1 VRGAFVALMAALL
14 MFATSPPSEAHRI
27 STHSGPPP
35 QGVSIPSLTH
45 GQMAVIRDNL
55 PAIRA
60 LASARLGFDLT
71 TWRLEDYLNLQSFAC
86 LWGIAPGSV
95 TDENSPFNECAH
107 AYLAAGR
114 ALLLQLAHEQ
124 GADHKSIDA
133 LISKIEVEM
142 LAEGASM
149 NLCRYS
155 DEPFNTNEVIW
166 PHWSMIPSHPP
177 TAILATAAFAAL
189 GVAVWGVWPRR
200 SMRREPRPADA

>member
-1 VRGAFVALMAALL
+1 VRGALAALIAAL
-14 MFATSPPSEAHRI
+14 CMLAASPSHAHRI
-27 STHSGPPP
+27 STRSGPPP
-35 QGVSIPSLTH
+35 EGVSIPSLTH

-86 LWGIAPGSV
+86 LWGIVPGSI

-114 ALLLQLAHEQ
+114 ALLLQLAHEP

-133 LISKIEVEM
+133 LIGKIEVEM
-142 LAEGASM
+142 LADGASM

-155 DEPFNTNEVIW
+155 DEPFNTNEIIW
-166 PHWSMIPSHPP
+166 PHWGMAPFHPP
-177 TAILATAAFAAL
+177 TAMMAAAAFAVL
-189 GVAVWGVWPRR
+189 GIAVWGLRPRR
-200 SMRREPRPADA
+200 SVRSLREGTSA

>member
-1 VRGAFVALMAALL
+1 MRGAWVALIAALVML
-14 MFATSPPSEAHRI
+14 ASSASQAHRI
-27 STHSGPPP
+27 STRGGPPP
-35 QGVSIPSLTH
+35 AGVSIPSLTH

-86 LWGIAPGSV
+86 LWGIVPGSI
-95 TDENSPFNECAH
+95 TDEESPFNECAH

-114 ALLLQLAHEQ
+114 ALLLQLSREPSAN
-124 GADHKSIDA
+124 HKAIDA

-142 LAEGASM
+142 LADGASM

-155 DEPFNTNEVIW
+155 DEPFNTNEIIW
-166 PHWSMIPSHPP
+166 PHWNMALSDPP
-177 TAILATAAFAAL
+177 TLAAL
-189 GVAVWGVWPRR
+189 GAVFTLIAGSIIWLGRR
-200 SMRREPRPADA
+200 DKRSAGLPQPSA

>member
-27 STHSGPPP
+27 STRNRPPP

-86 LWGIAPGSV
+86 LWGIVPGSV

-189 GVAVWGVWPRR
+189 GVAVWGAWPRW
-200 SMRREPRPADA
+200 SMRREPRAADA

>member
-1 VRGAFVALMAALL
+1 MSGAWIVLIAALL
-14 MFATSPPSEAHRI
+14 MLAASPSEAHRI
-27 STHSGPPP
+27 STRSGPPP

-60 LASARLGFDLT
+60 LAGARVGFDLT

-86 LWGIAPGSV
+86 LWGVVPGAI

-114 ALLLQLAHEQ
+114 ALLLQLAHEP
-124 GADHKSIDA
+124 GADHRAIDA
-133 LISKIEVEM
+133 LIGKIEVEM
-142 LAEGASM
+142 LAGGASL

-155 DEPFNTNEVIW
+155 DEPFNTNEIIW
-166 PHWSMIPSHPP
+166 PHWGMAPFHPP
-177 TAILATAAFAAL
+177 TLAAFGAVFTLFAAGVFGL
-189 GVAVWGVWPRR
+189 MQATTPRGVRGVA
-200 SMRREPRPADA
+200 